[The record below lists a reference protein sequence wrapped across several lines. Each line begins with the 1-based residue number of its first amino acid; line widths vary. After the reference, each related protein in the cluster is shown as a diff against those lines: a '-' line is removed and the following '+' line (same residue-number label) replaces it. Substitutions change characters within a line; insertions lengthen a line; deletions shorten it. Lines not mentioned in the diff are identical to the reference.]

1 MDKTKTRVFVS
12 YSRKDASIVREIV
25 NALKEQG
32 LTVWSDDSHTAG
44 TDWATDIEKAL
55 RQTDAFIF
63 VISPE
68 SLESPSVNFE
78 LGVALSR
85 SADSPDLRIIPVMVK
100 KVDQKALPPLLRN
113 KEVVKAERKRPDKVA
128 SELIKA
134 LEN

>member
-1 MDKTKTRVFVS
+1 MDKIKSRVFVS
-12 YSRKDASIVREIV
+12 YSHKDAPVVREIV
-25 NALKEQG
+25 DALKASG
-32 LTVWSDDSHTAG
+32 LSVWSDQSLAAG
-44 TDWATDIEKAL
+44 TDWAADMEKAL
-55 RQTDAFIF
+55 RQSDAFIF

-85 SADSPDLRIIPVMVK
+85 AADSPDLRIIPLMVK

-113 KEVVKAERKRPDKVA
+113 QAIVKAEHKRPDKVA

-134 LEN
+134 LAD